1 MRIILLLLYAIVMTL
16 SISFEID
23 TLSFLLLFVVVPI
36 GIYLFVKK
44 IFPQKEDL

>member
-1 MRIILLLLYAIVMTL
+1 MKILLLLLYAIVMTL

-23 TLSFLLLFVVVPI
+23 TLSFLLLFVVAPI

-44 IFPQKEDL
+44 IFPKSDE